1 MCPKCHRIELIF
13 INPFFTY
20 GLPCHKIEFLGL
32 YKIWTARQSIPVIHF
47 VTSFLPLDFQTP
59 SSSPTPGKYN
69 VFYFNF
75 FNVSSGAN
83 FSWVCPKLHRIALI
97 FVNPIFHDQSL
108 SYWYLF
114 IIELNSC
121 MSQSRTRWISYE
133 LIPSASLLT
142 SLHFNTCTFSSIF
155 LLTSS
160 PFNRKTSYSPTCVK
174 RSLTRNGSMTVSY
187 RLTAMQIPQNR
198 GIMKND

>member
-1 MCPKCHRIELIF
+1 MSVLEQILTECVQNYIGLHWFF
-13 INPFFTY
+13 I
-20 GLPCHKIEFLGL
+20 
-32 YKIWTARQSIPVIHF
+32 
-47 VTSFLPLDFQTP
+47 
-59 SSSPTPGKYN
+59 
-69 VFYFNF
+69 
-75 FNVSSGAN
+75 
-83 FSWVCPKLHRIALI
+83 
-97 FVNPIFHDQSL
+97 NPIFHDQIL

-114 IIELNSC
+114 IIELNSS
-121 MSQSRTRWISYE
+121 MSQSRTQWISYE

-174 RSLTRNGSMTVSY
+174 RSLTRNGSMTASY

-198 GIMKND
+198 VLWKTIKIVPFCTTIDHFMHRNYLINTIGFICVVPLLVTVQYRLKAI